1 MEDSFHEEKRKK
13 TVPGN
18 VKGQR
23 LLKPN
28 DAVILGDEEV

>member
-13 TVPGN
+13 IVPGN

-28 DAVILGDEEV
+28 AVILGDKEV